1 MLSRKRKEVRPNG
14 TLTETY
20 IGPGTRVEGVL
31 VLTGTLRIDGEVSG
45 EIQAEGDVVI
55 GETGEVRADITAG
68 NLVVGGRLTGTASV
82 RERLELL
89 ATGKIVG
96 DARMQTLI
104 VEQGGLLE
112 GNCQMGKVGSSNSVP
127 AEAILDPVG

>member
-1 MLSRKRKEVRPNG
+1 MLSRKRRDARPNG

-20 IGPGTRVEGVL
+20 IGTGTRVEGTIV
-31 VLTGTLRIDGEVSG
+31 VSGTLRIDGEVAG
-45 EIQAEGDVVI
+45 EIKADGDVVI
-55 GETGEVRADITAG
+55 GKTGEVRADVCAV
-68 NLVVGGRLTGTASV
+68 NLIVGGRLNGTASA

-96 DARMQTLI
+96 DATMQTLI

-112 GNCQMGKVGSSNSVP
+112 GRCQMRN
-127 AEAILDPVG
+127 EAGAAVVAATLDPAG